1 MEQSVCRLR
10 LPERACK
17 TASLTE
23 NRMIDPSTKPSP
35 LDIGALEFEV
45 TDFSEA
51 RLALEEPPE
60 GLQAAS
66 ALRGAGRWDHK
77 RRPKLPTDRALVGR
91 TLDWILALPEAAR
104 PKKLADSNPR
114 IANALAE
121 CWHDP
126 ARADAYLND
135 LLIDR
140 RGGRRGLPTDV
151 KDELQMLQQLLL
163 NTLKRR
169 DAHRG

>member
-1 MEQSVCRLR
+1 
-10 LPERACK
+10 
-17 TASLTE
+17 
-23 NRMIDPSTKPSP
+23 MIDPSTKPTP
-35 LDIGALEFEV
+35 LDMGALEFEV

-51 RLALEEPPE
+51 RLALEQPPE

-66 ALRGAGRWDHK
+66 ALRGPGRWDNK

-91 TLDWILALPEAAR
+91 TLDWILALPETTR

-126 ARADAYLND
+126 AQADAYLND

-140 RGGRRGLPTDV
+140 RGGRRGLPPDV
-151 KDELQMLQQLLL
+151 KDELQLLQQLLL
-163 NTLKRR
+163 NTIKKR
-169 DAHRG
+169 DADRG